1 MFNSLP
7 DFEISRYVERSPKS
21 KKFFNQAQKY
31 LPDGVTRGTS
41 YEPYPLFWE
50 KGKSFNIWDLDGI
63 KRLDFFGNNS
73 SLPLGHGNFEVQ
85 QSLNKQL
92 KEGVSFNAPHPAHVE
107 LAKIICDR
115 IKSVDL
121 VRFTNSGTEATM
133 NCIYASRAYTGRSYI
148 AKVDGAYHGMYD
160 SVAFNSV
167 GKSYFPDKKMELP
180 NMPAELKDTVIIIPY
195 NDSEKSIQI
204 IKDNADKLACVV
216 VEPML
221 GGSGFIQA
229 DLEYLQNLR
238 QVTQDEGILLVFDEI
253 CSLRAGYGGAQ
264 AYYDVYPDMSAFG
277 KSLGGGFPIG
287 AFGGKREI
295 MDLYKESTSGQHVQH
310 SGSFNGN
317 PMSMVS
323 GVSTFKQLTPDVYK
337 RLDSL
342 TSKLKEGI
350 NNIAGEFDIPV
361 QITGLGS
368 LFALHFN
375 SNPIKRNSD
384 TDFNDKDRTRQVF
397 FGLLNEG
404 IWSSQNLLGAIS
416 TPMEEAQIDAYLIA
430 LRNVFARNYT
440 SIR

>member
-1 MFNSLP
+1 MSKSLA
-7 DFEISRYVERSPKS
+7 DFEISRYIERSPKS
-21 KKFFNQAQKY
+21 KEFFDQAQKY

-50 KGKSFNIWDLDGI
+50 KGEGFNIWDLDGI

-73 SLPLGHGNFEVQ
+73 SLPLGHGNIQVQ
-85 QSLNKQL
+85 EAINKQL
-92 KEGVSFNAPHPAHVE
+92 QEGVSFNAPHPTHVE
-107 LAKIICDR
+107 LAKIICER
-115 IKSVDL
+115 IKSVDS

-167 GKSYFPDKKMELP
+167 GESYFPDKKMELP
-180 NMPAELKDTVIIIPY
+180 NMPAELKDTVKIIPY
-195 NDSEKSIQI
+195 NNSEKSIQI
-204 IKDNADKLACVV
+204 IKANADKLACVV

-238 QVTQDEGILLVFDEI
+238 QVTKEEGIVLVFDEV

-264 AYYDVYPDMSAFG
+264 SYYDVYPDMSAFG
-277 KSLGGGFPIG
+277 KSLGGGLPIG
-287 AFGGKREI
+287 AFGGKHEI
-295 MDLYKESTSGQHVQH
+295 MALYQLGTSGQHVQH

-317 PMSMVS
+317 PISMVS
-323 GVSTFKQLTPDVYK
+323 GLSTFKQLTPDVYK
-337 RLDSL
+337 KLDFL
-342 TSKLKEGI
+342 TRKLKEGI
-350 NNIAGEFDIPV
+350 KNVASEFEIPV

-375 SNPIKRNSD
+375 SHSIKCNSD
-384 TDFNDKDRTRQVF
+384 TDSNDKNRLRQVF

-404 IWSSQNLLGAIS
+404 IWPSQNLLGAVS
-416 TPMEEAQIDAYLIA
+416 TPMKESEIDEYLIA
-430 LRNVFARNYT
+430 LRNVFARN
-440 SIR
+440 R